1 MEPIETDRLTIRNFV
16 PEDWRDLLEVAV
28 NYQASEY
35 AKYDHKWPT
44 DEEGVQGMANWFAE
58 GDRFVAVCLKSTGK
72 LIGMISVNP
81 KQEGVEYG
89 LGYVFHTGYQ
99 GQGYA
104 TEACQAM
111 VDNAFQSLGAQRM
124 TTDTAAANLPSCR
137 LLQRLGFQ
145 VTGRNMGALRETDDG
160 EPIKVETL
168 SLKLTREQWAERHE

>member
-1 MEPIETDRLTIRNFV
+1 MEPIETERFTIRNFV

-44 DEEGVQGMANWFAE
+44 DEEGVRGMANWFSE
-58 GDRFVAVCLKSTGK
+58 GERFVAVCLKEGGK

-81 KQEGVEYG
+81 KEEGVEYG
-89 LGYVFHTGYQ
+89 FGYVFHADYH

-104 TEACQAM
+104 TEACRAM
-111 VDNAFQSLGAQRM
+111 VDYAFESLGAQRM
-124 TTDTAAANLPSCR
+124 TTGTAAANLPSCR

-145 VTGRNMGALRETDDG
+145 VVDRRMGSLRETEDG
-160 EPIKVETL
+160 EPIEVETL
-168 SLKLTREQWAERHE
+168 SLKLTREQWTEQRA